1 MTLTIAIFAGA
12 ILALIILS
20 AFFSGSETALTA
32 TSRARMH
39 ELERKGVS
47 RAGIVKSL
55 VQTPERFIG
64 AILLGNNLVNIL
76 ASALATALFVKL
88 FGDAGVVLATFL
100 MTALVLIFAEV
111 LPKTYAISNSDRM
124 ALAVAPIIRVCV
136 WLFGPLVR
144 GVEFVV
150 RHTLRL
156 FGVKAGDSS
165 DLTAYDEVRGTID
178 LQHQEGAFVKDDRDM
193 IGGILDLR
201 ELEVFDVMVHRTNMF
216 TINIDDPSEQ
226 IIKAVLDSGYT
237 RVPAWKDE
245 QDNIVGILHAR
256 DILAAVSQSKGETS
270 KIGIAKLCAAP
281 WFVPDTNSVADQLK
295 AFRRRKSHF
304 ALVVDEYGEV
314 QGLVTM
320 EDILEEIV
328 GDIADEHDVEDA
340 LGVRREANGA
350 FAVDGTVPI
359 RDLNRAMDWDLPDEE
374 VNTVAGLVIHEA
386 QIIPDSGQVFTF
398 YGFTFEVVERERNQI
413 TKLRITPLARRKS
426 RPVAEA

>member
-12 ILALIILS
+12 ILALILLS

-88 FGDAGVVLATFL
+88 FGDAGVVFATIL

-124 ALAVAPIIRVCV
+124 ALAVAPTIRICV
-136 WLFGPLVR
+136 KLFGPIVR

-150 RHTLRL
+150 RLTLRL
-156 FGVKAGDSS
+156 FGVKAGDQSGLS
-165 DLTAYDEVRGTID
+165 AYDEVRGTID

-216 TINIDDPSEQ
+216 TINIEDSADQ
-226 IIKAVLDSGYT
+226 LIKAVLDSGYT
-237 RVPAWKDE
+237 RVPAWKDD

-256 DILAAVSQSKGETS
+256 DILAAVSKTKGDAS
-270 KIGIAKLCAAP
+270 KIDIARLCVAP
-281 WFVPDTNSVADQLK
+281 WFVPETNSVAEQLK

-328 GDIADEHDVEDA
+328 GDITDEHDVEDT
-340 LGVRREANGA
+340 LGIKREANGA
-350 FAVDGTVPI
+350 FVVDGTLPI
-359 RDLNRAMDWDLPDEE
+359 RDLNRAMDWSLPDEE

-386 QIIPDSGQVFTF
+386 QIIPDAGQVFTF
-398 YGFTFEVVERERNQI
+398 YGFTFEVVERERNQS
-413 TKLRITPLARRKS
+413 TKLRITPIARR
-426 RPVAEA
+426 RPKPAA